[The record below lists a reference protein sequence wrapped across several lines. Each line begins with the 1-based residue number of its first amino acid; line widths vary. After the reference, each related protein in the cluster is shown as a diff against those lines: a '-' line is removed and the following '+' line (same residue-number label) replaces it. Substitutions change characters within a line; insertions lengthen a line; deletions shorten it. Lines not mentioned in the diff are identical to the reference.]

1 MYHTAFVFCTAAL
14 LSITMLQQDLPEPE
28 TASVAGAIGQEDPP
42 PHRNKVRQPVE
53 LRDNTLIF
61 TERFSLTFQR
71 TLRIPDDGGTYPLPP
86 GLGAFPVYR
95 VSDYA
100 DRVPKEWDR
109 KNGYIIP
116 MYQREAMWIDFD
128 GAWWKPNVVKV
139 GVGLVNAVSGGEW
152 NLGLHNDPQDYVVVP
167 DQPWFDGI
175 KAGEGTIRQFV
186 AVPLGSGYSVEA
198 QVTGKESDGA
208 LRIAVFEPR
217 SGRFPDHPP
226 QDDRYTV
233 HEEQMSMAMKMDG
246 GGMGIGAGGS
256 MKQKVYKDGYGLDT
270 WQQTEPQVVVI
281 YIINSEQFRAITG
294 LAPPTTPVD
303 AATYTS
309 YGFPW
314 FGLYDEQKYDLPASG
329 TMKKVKSAGTLD
341 KEKGISKQSDS
352 SVVVPD
358 SQVIKL

>member
-1 MYHTAFVFCTAAL
+1 
-14 LSITMLQQDLPEPE
+14 
-28 TASVAGAIGQEDPP
+28 
-42 PHRNKVRQPVE
+42 
-53 LRDNTLIF
+53 
-61 TERFSLTFQR
+61 
-71 TLRIPDDGGTYPLPP
+71 
-86 GLGAFPVYR
+86 
-95 VSDYA
+95 
-100 DRVPKEWDR
+100 
-109 KNGYIIP
+109 
-116 MYQREAMWIDFD
+116 
-128 GAWWKPNVVKV
+128 
-139 GVGLVNAVSGGEW
+139 VNAISGGEW

-167 DQPWFDGI
+167 DQPWLDGI

-208 LRIAVFEPR
+208 MRIAVFEPR

-226 QDDRYTV
+226 QDDRYVV

-281 YIINSEQFRAITG
+281 YIINSEQFRVITG
-294 LAPPTTPVD
+294 LTPPTTPVD

-314 FGLYDEQKYDLPASG
+314 FGLYDEQKSDLPASG

-352 SVVVPD
+352 SIVVPD
-358 SQVIKL
+358 SQVIKLN